1 MSATLWRR
9 PPGNINLDWG
19 TAVAIGNFDGV
30 HLGHQ
35 KIIQITQQL
44 ADQHQYTSA
53 MLTFEPYP
61 QQFFHPEKPVPR
73 LTTLREKIKL
83 TPVELIYALPFDQ
96 TLSQYSPEFFIEEIL
111 IKKLNAKIIVV
122 GEDFRFGYQRKGDV
136 KLLQSMP
143 EFKSQIISPVMLEG
157 ERISSTR
164 VRHALQDGNLE
175 LAQKLLGRFYSMTGR
190 VVRGSQRGRQIGF
203 PTANIALHK
212 RIPPVRGVF
221 AVKVKIDDQ
230 SYSAVANIGSRP
242 TVDGT
247 REFLEVYIFDFDQ
260 DIYRKYIN
268 IEFIQK
274 IRDEIKFNSLDELK
288 QQIARDV
295 VAAKGILLKRVISR
309 I

>member
-1 MSATLWRR
+1 MLWRR
-9 PPGNINLDWG
+9 PEKNFPKN

-35 KIIQITQQL
+35 KIIDITQKL
-44 ADQHQYTSA
+44 AAQDQYIPI

-73 LTTLREKIKL
+73 LTTLREKMNLININH
-83 TPVELIYALPFDQ
+83 IYAMPFDHA
-96 TLSQYSPEFFIEEIL
+96 LSQYSPEYFIQEIL
-111 IKKLNAKIIVV
+111 INKLKAKIIII
-122 GEDFRFGYQRKGDV
+122 GDDFRFGYQRKGDV
-136 KLLQSMP
+136 KLLQSIP
-143 EFKSQIISPVMLEG
+143 EFKSQIISPIMLED

-164 VRHALQDGNLE
+164 VRHALMDGNLK
-175 LAQKLLGRFYSMTGR
+175 LAQKLLGRHYSMTGR
-190 VVRGSQRGRQIGF
+190 VVRGNQRGRQIGF

-212 RIPPVRGVF
+212 RIPPLRGVL
-221 AVKVKIDDQ
+221 AVKVKMDDQ
-230 SYSAVANIGSRP
+230 NYSAVANIGSRP

-260 DIYRKYIN
+260 DIYGKYIN

-274 IRDEIKFNSLDELK
+274 IRDEMKFNSLDELK

-295 VAAKGILLKRVISR
+295 IAAKEILSAIFS
-309 I
+309 